1 MWARRP
7 PLVGRQPP
15 SHDPRVGAQMV
26 GFMRE
31 ASSLGR
37 FALVFIGP
45 TVRAELRRCPV
56 EEEY

>member
-1 MWARRP
+1 
-7 PLVGRQPP
+7 
-15 SHDPRVGAQMV
+15 MV

-37 FALVFIGP
+37 FAPVFIGL
-45 TVRAELRRCPV
+45 TFRAELRRCPV